1 MISIEEGGFRWRGR
15 GEKTHS
21 PLANAKFVSISRF
34 ASRFFSTW
42 VVGYSP
48 RALPRAANGKIPS
61 RVIAAD
67 DRRAKGSSGELTRNR
82 ARYNDVLLACW
93 LEFPE
98 TSRIS

>member
-1 MISIEEGGFRWRGR
+1 MEGKKHIR
-15 GEKTHS
+15 HS
-21 PLANAKFVSISRF
+21 RTLNSFQSLVLPLVS
-34 ASRFFSTW
+34 
-42 VVGYSP
+42 SP
-48 RALPRAANGKIPS
+48 RGWWVTLPARFRAANGKIPS

>member
-1 MISIEEGGFRWRGR
+1 MISIEEGGFRGGGR
-15 GEKTHS
+15 EKTHS
-21 PLANAKFVSISRF
+21 PHSRTRNSFKSLVLPLVS
-34 ASRFFSTW
+34 
-42 VVGYSP
+42 SP
-48 RALPRAANGKIPS
+48 RGLRSPRAANGKIPR

-98 TSRIS
+98 TSRISR